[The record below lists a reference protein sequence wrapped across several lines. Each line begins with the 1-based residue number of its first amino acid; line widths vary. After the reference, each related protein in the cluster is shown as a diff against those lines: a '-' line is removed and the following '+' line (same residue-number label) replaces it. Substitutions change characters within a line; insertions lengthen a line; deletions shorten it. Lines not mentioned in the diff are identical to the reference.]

1 MSDAPRRFDDLLTRV
16 GSAAVMIGVGLGGV
30 WIGGTPFLLLIGVI
44 VGVMVWELARM
55 LAPHD
60 TQAAIGL
67 AVLAGLAVISVRV
80 LPLGLGLPLLFLPAL
95 IAVGRFEANRRVFAV
110 YTILISLAGLGLH
123 VLRMDYGLVWM
134 LWLAAV
140 VVATDVLGYFAGRIL
155 GGPKFWP
162 KISPKKTWSGTIAGW
177 VGAALV
183 ALLFAKFTD
192 ATLELIGISIA
203 LSMASQM
210 GDITESAMKR
220 KAGVKDS
227 SALIP
232 GHGGLLDRFDG
243 MLAASVVL
251 LLIEQ
256 IVDFPPLPGVVQ

>member
-1 MSDAPRRFDDLLTRV
+1 MTNFDDLVTRV
-16 GSAAVMIGVGLGGV
+16 TSAVVMTVIGLGGV
-30 WIGGTPFLLLIGVI
+30 WLGGTAFLLMIGAI
-44 VGVMVWELARM
+44 VGLMVWELARM
-55 LAPHD
+55 MAPGDPLA
-60 TQAAIGL
+60 AVGL
-67 AVLAGLAVISVRV
+67 AVVAGISVVSLRIM
-80 LPLGLGLPLLFLPAL
+80 PLGLGLPMLFLPAL
-95 IAVGRFEANRRVFAV
+95 IAVGRFEANRRVFAI
-110 YTILISLAGLGLH
+110 YTVLISLAGLGLH

-140 VVATDVLGYFAGRIL
+140 VVATDVLGYFAGRII

-162 KISPKKTWSGTIAGW
+162 KISPKKTWSGTVAGW

-192 ATLELIGISIA
+192 ATAELIGISIA

-210 GDITESAMKR
+210 GDISESAMKR

-256 IVDFPPLPGVVQ
+256 IVDFPPLPVAGL